1 MNANKKRIVV
11 FGVSDFASQVS
22 FYLKQ
27 DSNFEIV
34 AYTVD
39 AEYNKT
45 KTFLELPVVDFEEV
59 QEKYPPTEFSMFV
72 AIGYHKLNTTRETK
86 FCEAKA
92 KGYQLISY
100 ICSRNSFWNDLNVGE
115 NCFIMEGNIFM
126 QNVKLGDNVIVAV
139 GNVFGHDSVIEENCF
154 VTSTVVIGGY
164 CTIKKNSFLG
174 ISSVIKDKISIGE
187 FNILGAG
194 SIMLKNTK
202 PNSSFLTKSTALTP
216 DPNNLIQDFI

>member
-27 DSNFEIV
+27 DSDFEIM

-72 AIGYHKLNTTRETK
+72 AIGYHKLNTTREIK
-86 FCEAKA
+86 FREAKV

-100 ICSRNSFWNDLNVGE
+100 ICSQNSYWNDLNIGE

-126 QNVKLGDNVIVAV
+126 QNVKIQDNVIFAI
-139 GNVFGHDSVIEENCF
+139 GNKIGHDTVIEENCF
-154 VTSTVVIGGY
+154 VTSNVMMGGF
-164 CTIKKNSFLG
+164 CTIKRNTFIGLSA
-174 ISSVIKDKISIGE
+174 VIKDKTTIGE
-187 FNILGAG
+187 FNVLGAG
-194 SIMLKNTK
+194 SIILKNTK
-202 PNSSFLTKSTALTP
+202 NRSSFLTKSTPITP
-216 DPNNLIQDFI
+216 DPNNIIQDFI

>member
-86 FCEAKA
+86 FHEAKA

-100 ICSRNSFWNDLNVGE
+100 ICSRNSYWNDLNVGE

-126 QNVKLGDNVIVAV
+126 QNVKIEDNVIFAI
-139 GNVFGHDSVIEENCF
+139 GNKIGHDTVIEENCF
-154 VTSTVVIGGY
+154 ITSNVMMGGF
-164 CTIKKNSFLG
+164 CTIKRNTFIGLSA
-174 ISSVIKDKISIGE
+174 VVKDKTTIGE
-187 FNILGAG
+187 FNVLGAG
-194 SIMLKNTK
+194 SIILKNTK
-202 PNSSFLTKSTALTP
+202 NRSSFLTKSTPIIP
-216 DPNNLIQDFI
+216 DPNNIIQDFI